1 MTSQGANNSN
11 KIKQSGLLLEI
22 REPQIIALAIPENK
36 PGATSLNPLQF
47 ISIDIL
53 HL

>member
-36 PGATSLNPLQF
+36 PGATSLNRL
-47 ISIDIL
+47 
-53 HL
+53 